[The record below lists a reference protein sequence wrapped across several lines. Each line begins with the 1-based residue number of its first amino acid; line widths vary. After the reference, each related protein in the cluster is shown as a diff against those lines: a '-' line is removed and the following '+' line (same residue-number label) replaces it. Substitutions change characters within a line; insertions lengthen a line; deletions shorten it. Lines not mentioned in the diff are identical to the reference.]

1 MKDRLYALV
10 SHNNPLCYEER
21 IDLCRV
27 TDQTIYIAE
36 EDVCSIPILTAFLLA
51 NNPGVP
57 LRTTRYTDT
66 EIMNA
71 CTASSFY
78 LSEFFYAQRFVTF
91 RLIPLVQDISFDAGF
106 AYLSSPSPLVQQFIQ
121 FSEDFC
127 TKTR

>member
-36 EDVCSIPILTAFLLA
+36 EDVCSIPIL
-51 NNPGVP
+51 
-57 LRTTRYTDT
+57 
-66 EIMNA
+66 
-71 CTASSFY
+71 TASSFY